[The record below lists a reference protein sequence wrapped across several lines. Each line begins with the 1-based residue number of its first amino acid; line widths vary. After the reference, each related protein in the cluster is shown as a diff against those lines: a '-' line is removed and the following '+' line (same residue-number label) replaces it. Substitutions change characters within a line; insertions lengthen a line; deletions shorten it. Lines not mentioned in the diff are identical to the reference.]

1 MQLDLVAAVRRGLAG
16 RYDVAGEIGRGGM
29 AIVCRATDLLQQR
42 QVAIKVLYPDLARAV
57 GGQRFLREVG
67 ILGALAHPNILPLLD
82 SGTVEVA
89 TGLEVPWYAMPYV
102 AADTLRT
109 RLTREGPLPVAQVIG
124 WTRDLCAALSHAH
137 HQGVIHRDL
146 KPENIL
152 LLEDRAVLADFGVAR
167 ALTEAGGGH
176 LSSTGIVVGTP
187 AYMSPEQSVGSER
200 LDARSDLYSLGVVL
214 YEMLA
219 GHPPFSASTPQAI
232 SARHQFEA
240 PPPIGVVRPGLGT
253 ALEAA
258 VERALAKVPADRY
271 QSADEFS
278 RALEQARGAPSRAG
292 PRREPSRWRPATA
305 IAALFCLAILVWVF
319 APRLFAGA
327 KLDPAR
333 YVVLPFHQR
342 GPIDSLLINGG
353 DCEQLVSDILG
364 RIPDHALVSGL
375 TVGSAIA
382 ALDGPLTRDRGLA
395 LARSYGAGRVVWG
408 ELVELSDTLKV
419 TGVVYDAATGQEL
432 RTASIRLPR
441 TGTTIGQ
448 LSSRFAELTYR
459 LVLPG
464 TTAPETAAD
473 VLGAKSFA
481 AWREYATGD
490 SALNAW
496 NLPLARTRYRAALI
510 LDPEYP
516 AANLKLAQ
524 LGEWLDEPAQEWQP
538 YAARAERAG
547 DRLNPASRRMASAL
561 SALAREDYPTACGHF
576 RTLLAQDS
584 LEFRGWFGLGECL
597 TSDDIVL
604 PDSASADHWRFR
616 ASYAEGV
623 AALQRGL
630 TLVPATH
637 LAYTGA
643 GLERLLTRLMTEPD
657 RIRRG
662 RTGGRAPEYFVAFPA
677 LQGDTLAFTPIP
689 AADQVRTA
697 TLPATWAAA
706 LAHNRRTLLS
716 ITSSWLSRFPHSRA
730 AREAQAQALELAGT
744 IAGPPGAETAL
755 SLTRAL
761 RADAP
766 AEADVP
772 LAARE
777 VRLLLKTRQF
787 TTARAVAESA
797 LAVPPASP
805 ASGAI
810 QAGLAALLGR
820 GDRSADLLGQFGER
834 EFVTSSGD
842 FIAPPAAIARD
853 ASRLLVYAAF
863 GEPADSIRAIEA
875 RLTRAVREQVPGPDR
890 QATLDA
896 ALFEAR
902 LLGFP
907 VLESAAGGAFP
918 FSLAETRLAQEDRKG
933 AAGVLDAMALERPPE
948 LARYVAPDFAL
959 LEARLWAFA
968 GDTAR
973 ARRRVELLLQSLD
986 ALNSEFPNQATQAAA
1001 IGRAMRFAGMIGV
1014 DGKATGIDS
1023 SLVALWHSDQ
1033 RH

>member
-1 MQLDLVAAVRRGLAG
+1 MQLDLVAALRRGLTG

-29 AIVCRATDLLQQR
+29 AVVCRATDLLQQR

-67 ILGALAHPNILPLLD
+67 ILGALAHHNILPLLD

-109 RLTREGPLPVAQVIG
+109 RLTREGALPRAQVIG

-137 HQGVIHRDL
+137 SQGIIHRDL

-219 GHPPFSASTPQAI
+219 GHPPFSASTPQAV

-240 PPPIGVVRPGLGT
+240 PPPVGVVRPGLGT

-271 QSADEFS
+271 QSAEEFS
-278 RALEQARGAPSRAG
+278 AALAQASATPSGAGSRRQSG
-292 PRREPSRWRPATA
+292 RWRPAVAITA
-305 IAALFCLAILVWVF
+305 LLCLAILAWVF

-342 GPIDSLLINGG
+342 GPLDSLLINGG

-364 RIPDHALVSGL
+364 RIPEHDLVSGL
-375 TVGSAIA
+375 TVAGAVA

-419 TGVVYDAATGQEL
+419 TGVLYDAATGQEL
-432 RTASIRLPR
+432 RTASIRLPSA
-441 TGTTIGQ
+441 GTTIGQ
-448 LSSRFAELTYR
+448 LSGRFADLTYR

-464 TTAPETAAD
+464 TPAPETAAE

-481 AWREYATGD
+481 AWRESATGD

-496 NLPLARTRYRAALI
+496 NLPLARTRYRAALT

-516 AANLKLAQ
+516 GANLKLAQ
-524 LGEWLDEPAQEWQP
+524 LGAWLDEPAQEWQP
-538 YAARAERAG
+538 YAERAERAG
-547 DRLNPASRRMASAL
+547 DRLGPTSRRLATAL
-561 SALAREDYPTACGHF
+561 AALARGDYPTACGHF
-576 RTLLAQDS
+576 RALLAQDS

-597 TSDDIVL
+597 TSDDLVL
-604 PDSASADHWRFR
+604 PDTARPERWRFR
-616 ASYAEGV
+616 ASYAEGI

-643 GLERLLTRLMTEPD
+643 GLDRLLTRLMTEPD

-662 RTGGRAPEYFVAFPA
+662 RTGGPSPAFFVAFPA

-689 AADQVRTA
+689 AADQVRAA

-706 LAHNRRTLLS
+706 LARNRHTLLS

-744 IAGPPGAETAL
+744 ITGPPGAETAL

-777 VRLLLKTRQF
+777 VRLLLKARQF

-820 GDRSADLLGQFGER
+820 ADRAADLLGQFGER
-834 EFVTSSGD
+834 EFATSSGD
-842 FIAPPAAIARD
+842 FIAPPDAIARD

-863 GEPADSIRAIEA
+863 GEPPDSLRSIEA
-875 RLTRAVREQVPGPDR
+875 RLARAVREQVPAPER
-890 QATLDA
+890 QTTLDA
-896 ALFEAR
+896 ALFQSR

-907 VLESAAGGAFP
+907 AMQSVAGGEFP
-918 FSLAETRLAQEDRKG
+918 FSLAERRLAEGDRKG
-933 AAGVLDAMALERPPE
+933 AAGALDAMTRRRPPE
-948 LARYVAPDFAL
+948 LARHVAPDFAL
-959 LEARLWAFA
+959 LEARLWAFV

-973 ARRRVELLLQSLD
+973 ARERVALLLESLD
-986 ALNSEFPNQATQAAA
+986 ALNSEFPAQPTQAAA
-1001 IGRAMRFAGMIGV
+1001 IGRAMRFASTIGI
-1014 DGKATGIDS
+1014 DGKASGIDS
-1023 SLVALWHSDQ
+1023 SLTALWRADRSH
-1033 RH
+1033 